1 MAVRTVYLDNS
12 ATTPVDPRVAEA
24 MARAVVETFG
34 NASSVHG
41 FGQRARAA
49 VDRARREVAA
59 LIGARQ
65 NEIVFTS
72 GGTEANNLA
81 IRGLCEASAA
91 HGRHIITSA
100 IEHPS
105 VAGTCLEMEKRGW
118 EVTRLPVYKNGI
130 VRLEDLQQALRPDTV
145 LITIM
150 LANNEIGTIQP
161 VREIGALVNERR
173 AAGQQHLRFHT
184 DAVQAAGRL
193 PLNVDDLAC
202 DLLTLSAHKL
212 YAPKGS
218 GALYVRRGVRLQGQ
232 NVGGHQERERRAG
245 TENVPGIVAFGEAA
259 RLAREELAERSPHD
273 RALRDRFEA
282 AVQSRIPEIVMNGD
296 REQRLGHLSNISF
309 RFIEGEGLLIN
320 LDLEGVAV
328 STGSACSS
336 GTLEPSPVIRA
347 LGVDDELARGSI
359 RFSFGKDNT
368 IDEADHAVDVLVRAV
383 ERLRAL
389 SPLTLV
395 SHELPEANAI
405 ADEKNP
411 VCGDRIRLS
420 LIVADERIE
429 KAGYMAYGCPP
440 TLVCGSALTEM
451 ITGKLIVEAQQL
463 TRADLLNAI
472 GGLPSRKHHAAAL
485 AIETLNSALQDYRM
499 KQNLHPDNHVNPV

>member
-1 MAVRTVYLDNS
+1 MARRRVYLDNS
-12 ATTPVDPRVAEA
+12 ATTPVDSRVAA
-24 MARAVVETFG
+24 VMARAVVENFG

-41 FGQRARAA
+41 FGQQARAA
-49 VDRARREVAA
+49 VDRARREVAG
-59 LIGARQ
+59 LIGAKQ

-81 IRGLCEASAA
+81 IRGLCEASAT
-91 HGRHIITSA
+91 HGRHVITSA

-105 VAGTCLEMEKRGW
+105 VAGVSLELEKRGW
-118 EVTRLPVYKNGI
+118 EVSRLPVYANGI
-130 VRLEDLQQALRPDTV
+130 VKPEDVAAALRPDTV
-145 LITIM
+145 LVTIM

-161 VREIGALVNERR
+161 ISQIGSFVREKR
-173 AAGQQHLRFHT
+173 ATGQRHLWLHT

-193 PLNVDDLAC
+193 SINVDDLGC
-202 DLLTLSAHKL
+202 DLLTMSAHKL
-212 YAPKGS
+212 YAPKGV
-218 GALYVRRGVRLQGQ
+218 GALYVRRGVRLHGQ

-259 RLAREELAERSPHD
+259 KLAREELEARSDHD

-282 AVQSRIPEIVMNGD
+282 EVQRRISDVVMNGD
-296 REQRLGHLSNISF
+296 REQRLAHLSNISF

-347 LGVDDELARGSI
+347 LGVNDELARGSI
-359 RFSFGKDNT
+359 RFSFGKDNS
-368 IDEADHAVDVLVRAV
+368 DDDVDYTVEVLSQAV

-395 SHELPEANAI
+395 S
-405 ADEKNP
+405 
-411 VCGDRIRLS
+411 
-420 LIVADERIE
+420 
-429 KAGYMAYGCPP
+429 
-440 TLVCGSALTEM
+440 
-451 ITGKLIVEAQQL
+451 Q
-463 TRADLLNAI
+463 
-472 GGLPSRKHHAAAL
+472 
-485 AIETLNSALQDYRM
+485 
-499 KQNLHPDNHVNPV
+499 

>member
-1 MAVRTVYLDNS
+1 MPNTVRRVYLDNS
-12 ATTPVDPRVAEA
+12 ATTPVDARVAEA
-24 MARAVVETFG
+24 LARAVVDVFG

-49 VDRARREVAA
+49 LDRARREVAT

-81 IRGLCEASAA
+81 IRGLCEASAS

-105 VAGTCLEMEKRGW
+105 VAGVCSELEKRGW
-118 EVTRLPVYKNGI
+118 EVTRLPVYENGI
-130 VRLEDLQQALRPDTV
+130 VRVEDLVAALRSDTV
-145 LITIM
+145 LISVM

-161 VREIGALVNERR
+161 VAEIGSLVREKR
-173 AAGQQHLRFHT
+173 ASGSKNLWLHT

-193 PLNVDDLAC
+193 PLNVDELGC
-202 DLLTLSAHKL
+202 DLLTMSGHKL
-212 YAPKGS
+212 YAPKGV
-218 GALYVRRGVRLQGQ
+218 GALYVRRGVRLHGQ

-259 RLAREELAERSPHD
+259 RLAREELNQRALHD
-273 RALRDRFEA
+273 RALRDKFEA
-282 AVQSRIPEIVMNGD
+282 AVRARIGDVVMNGD
-296 REQRLGHLSNISF
+296 RERRLDHLSNISF

-320 LDLEGVAV
+320 LDLDGVAV

-368 IDEADHAVDVLVRAV
+368 EADVDYTVEVLARAV
-383 ERLRAL
+383 NRLRAL
-389 SPLTLV
+389 SPLTAV
-395 SHELPEANAI
+395 SH
-405 ADEKNP
+405 
-411 VCGDRIRLS
+411 
-420 LIVADERIE
+420 
-429 KAGYMAYGCPP
+429 
-440 TLVCGSALTEM
+440 
-451 ITGKLIVEAQQL
+451 
-463 TRADLLNAI
+463 
-472 GGLPSRKHHAAAL
+472 
-485 AIETLNSALQDYRM
+485 
-499 KQNLHPDNHVNPV
+499 

>member
-1 MAVRTVYLDNS
+1 MLSNPATKRHKKLKTDRINQNSFCAFCASLWQTLGTGCGKLPFQMPSELNLMPARRVYLDNS
-12 ATTPVDPRVAEA
+12 ATTPVDPRVATA
-24 MARAVVETFG
+24 MVRAVTETFG

-41 FGQRARAA
+41 FGQQARAA
-49 VDRARREVAA
+49 IDCARREVAA

-81 IRGLCEASAA
+81 IRGLCEAAGA
-91 HGRHIITSA
+91 HGRHVITSA

-105 VAGTCLEMEKRGW
+105 VAGVCAQLEKQGW
-118 EVTRLPVYKNGI
+118 EVTRLPVYENGI
-130 VRLEDLQQALRPDTV
+130 VRIEDVAEALRPETV

-161 VREIGALVNERR
+161 IREIGSLVRDRR
-173 AAGQQHLRFHT
+173 HLWLHT

-193 PLNVDDLAC
+193 PLNVDELGC
-202 DLLTLSAHKL
+202 DLLTISGHKL
-212 YAPKGS
+212 YAPKGV
-218 GALYVRRGVRLQGQ
+218 GALYVRRGVRLNGQ
-232 NVGGHQERERRAG
+232 NIGGHQERERRAG

-259 RLAREELAERSPHD
+259 KLAREELDERARHD
-273 RALRDRFEA
+273 RALRDQFEA
-282 AVQSRIPEIVMNGD
+282 EVRERITDVVMNGD
-296 REQRLGHLSNISF
+296 RERRLGHLSNISF

-368 IDEADHAVDVLVRAV
+368 EADVDYAVDVLARAV

-389 SPLTLV
+389 SPLTLA
-395 SHELPEANAI
+395 SH
-405 ADEKNP
+405 
-411 VCGDRIRLS
+411 
-420 LIVADERIE
+420 
-429 KAGYMAYGCPP
+429 
-440 TLVCGSALTEM
+440 
-451 ITGKLIVEAQQL
+451 
-463 TRADLLNAI
+463 
-472 GGLPSRKHHAAAL
+472 
-485 AIETLNSALQDYRM
+485 
-499 KQNLHPDNHVNPV
+499 

>member
-1 MAVRTVYLDNS
+1 
-12 ATTPVDPRVAEA
+12 
-24 MARAVVETFG
+24 MARAVTETFG

-41 FGQRARAA
+41 FGQQARAA
-49 VDRARREVAA
+49 IDRARREVAA
-59 LIGARQ
+59 LVGARQ

-81 IRGLCEASAA
+81 IRGLCEAASA
-91 HGRHIITSA
+91 HGRHVITSA

-105 VAGTCLEMEKRGW
+105 VAGVCTQLEKQGW
-118 EVTRLPVYKNGI
+118 EVTRLPVYGNGV
-130 VRLEDLQQALRPDTV
+130 VRIEDVAAALRPDTV

-161 VREIGALVNERR
+161 IREIGAIVRERR
-173 AAGQQHLRFHT
+173 HLWLHT
-184 DAVQAAGRL
+184 DAVQAVGRL
-193 PLNVDDLAC
+193 PLSVDELGC
-202 DLLTLSAHKL
+202 DLLTISGHKL
-212 YAPKGS
+212 YAPKGV
-218 GALYVRRGVRLQGQ
+218 GALYVRRGVRLHVQ

-259 RLAREELAERSPHD
+259 KLAREELDERARHD
-273 RALRDRFEA
+273 SSLRDKFETE
-282 AVQSRIPEIVMNGD
+282 VRKRIGDIVMNGD

-359 RFSFGKDNT
+359 RFSFGKENT
-368 IDEADHAVDVLVRAV
+368 EADVDYAVEVLVRAV

-395 SHELPEANAI
+395 SH
-405 ADEKNP
+405 
-411 VCGDRIRLS
+411 
-420 LIVADERIE
+420 
-429 KAGYMAYGCPP
+429 
-440 TLVCGSALTEM
+440 
-451 ITGKLIVEAQQL
+451 
-463 TRADLLNAI
+463 
-472 GGLPSRKHHAAAL
+472 
-485 AIETLNSALQDYRM
+485 
-499 KQNLHPDNHVNPV
+499 